1 MQKFKFIKLA
11 ETDPIQ
17 IENKKNLL
25 VPKTLQLLLGANLVV
40 MVLIYFTIY

>member
-11 ETDPIQ
+11 EADPIQ
-17 IENKKNLL
+17 IENKKNLF
-25 VPKTLQLLLGANLVV
+25 VPKTIQLLLGANLVV